1 MTYSI
6 KNAEFGLSKG
16 EENKGGFSILN
27 NGNIFGDIILN
38 YPFYLQGQKL

>member
-27 NGNIFGDIILN
+27 NGNIFGDIILI
-38 YPFYLQGQKL
+38 YPDYLQEQKL